1 MRYDLAIKKTMA
13 VLERSNE
20 TKEMRAALTH
30 WLQYPCVLPP
40 MFTENHLYR
49 ALVELFLGYKLHEG
63 TLQ

>member
-1 MRYDLAIKKTMA
+1 MA